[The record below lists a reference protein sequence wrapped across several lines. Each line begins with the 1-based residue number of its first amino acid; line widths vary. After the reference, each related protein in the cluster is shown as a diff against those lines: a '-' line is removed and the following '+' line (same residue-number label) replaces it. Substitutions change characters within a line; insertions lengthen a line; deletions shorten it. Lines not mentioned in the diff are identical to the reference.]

1 MFLVRIP
8 NREDERDALLAEL
21 YVAGTEGVI
30 EEDDQVIAFFATKEV
45 AAAFGLPEIA
55 PPRDYV
61 AEVEQS
67 WPSRLVGRRWFLA
80 APWSADA
87 TPEGR
92 LRLHYLP
99 GQACGTGDHPA
110 TRLCLEA
117 LEEYVRPGMCILDL
131 GCGSGLL
138 SIAARELGA
147 GWIAGADIDYDS
159 ARLARE
165 NSGVPSFQ
173 GSTRSVRDGAFDL
186 VVANINAETVIRLR
200 EELFRLAPLVVLSGF
215 PEPDRARVAAAF
227 GPPDDEWAGEG
238 WCCLLFRRP
247 EV

>member
-8 NREDERDALLAEL
+8 SREEERDALLAEL
-21 YVAGTEGVI
+21 YSAGTEGVI
-30 EEDDQVIAFFATKEV
+30 EEDEQVVAFFSSEEA
-45 AAAFGLPEIA
+45 AAAFGVPELA

-67 WPSRLVGRRWFLA
+67 WPSRLVGRRWFIA
-80 APWSADA
+80 APWSSEA

-117 LEEYVRPGMCILDL
+117 MEELVRPGMRVFDL

-147 GWIAGADIDYDS
+147 GWIAGADIDSDS
-159 ARLARE
+159 AHLARE
-165 NSGVPSFQ
+165 NARVPCFQ
-173 GSTRSVRDGAFDL
+173 GSTRSVRDSAFDL

-200 EELFRLAPLVVLSGF
+200 DELFRLAPHVVLSGF
-215 PEPDRARVAAAF
+215 PEPDRARVVAAY

-238 WCCLLFRRP
+238 WCCLLVRRP